1 LISFKPLF
9 LKQKTHMAK
18 KIIETIKVAKEQTET
33 TEVVIIKEHP
43 MCGNPLGDVCKLPI
57 EFAEMLIKEGFAEAK

>member
-1 LISFKPLF
+1 
-9 LKQKTHMAK
+9 MAK
-18 KIIETIKVAKEQTET
+18 KIIETIKVANEQTET